1 MPRVGDDHHD
11 PFMVR
16 PRQRHSQGRLHGACL
31 GFGRWGIQLMR
42 VPRGV
47 AHLPRASHESQR
59 QEGKAEPL
67 GARALVG
74 AGSHA
79 TAWLRTHEV
88 GTSAPSSAARDD
100 HVAELLSC
108 RLRTASIHTRIG
120 ARTIIGSGPTNG
132 VRSLGSHSWR
142 TPSLKK
148 CTGLGA
154 HHRLLLARARASFVR
169 RPIFPRPATSH
180 DW

>member
-1 MPRVGDDHHD
+1 MGKTGIASPKRRSASSRGSHRSWCRGNAGLKHRESTVKHRQVG
-11 PFMVR
+11 VVE
-16 PRQRHSQGRLHGACL
+16 GR
-31 GFGRWGIQLMR
+31 
-42 VPRGV
+42 
-47 AHLPRASHESQR
+47 
-59 QEGKAEPL
+59 KAEPL
-67 GARALVG
+67 GARVLVG
-74 AGSHA
+74 AGSYA
-79 TAWLRTHEV
+79 TAWPRTHKV